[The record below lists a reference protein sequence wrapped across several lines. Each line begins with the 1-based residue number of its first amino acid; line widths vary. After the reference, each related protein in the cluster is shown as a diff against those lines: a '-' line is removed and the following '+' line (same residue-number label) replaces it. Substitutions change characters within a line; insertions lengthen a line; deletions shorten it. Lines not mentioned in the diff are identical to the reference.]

1 MPVFGV
7 YCYRKGISGAPL
19 GGGGAVGSQ
28 IKVMIGRVAQL
39 YIPGPMPECCV
50 QPEHWA
56 ESGK

>member
-1 MPVFGV
+1 MPVFDV
-7 YCYRKGISGAPL
+7 YCYRKRIPGALL

-28 IKVMIGRVAQL
+28 LKVMIGRVAQL
-39 YIPGPMPECCV
+39 YIPGLMPQCRI